1 MLHFNFMVNWNMSTF
16 PKMKCLIFLND
27 ALQVRKRFENNILSL
42 LVRIYRKCYITEFSS
57 FILFYILQLLKLKMD
72 GNKIAN
78 ITNATFVGLKSLKSI
93 SLQDN
98 LLSSLQEN
106 LFVFLS
112 KVSQLKSDSY

>member
-1 MLHFNFMVNWNMSTF
+1 
-16 PKMKCLIFLND
+16 
-27 ALQVRKRFENNILSL
+27 
-42 LVRIYRKCYITEFSS
+42 
-57 FILFYILQLLKLKMD
+57 MD

-106 LFVFLS
+106 LCVFLS
-112 KVSQLKSDSY
+112 KVSQLKMALIKFEKHNLDFSSLTFVF

>member
-1 MLHFNFMVNWNMSTF
+1 
-16 PKMKCLIFLND
+16 
-27 ALQVRKRFENNILSL
+27 
-42 LVRIYRKCYITEFSS
+42 
-57 FILFYILQLLKLKMD
+57 MD

-98 LLSSLQEN
+98 LLSLLQEN

-112 KVSQLKSDSY
+112 KVSQLKNESY

>member
-1 MLHFNFMVNWNMSTF
+1 
-16 PKMKCLIFLND
+16 
-27 ALQVRKRFENNILSL
+27 
-42 LVRIYRKCYITEFSS
+42 
-57 FILFYILQLLKLKMD
+57 MD

-112 KVSQLKSDSY
+112 KVSQLKNDFFKFRAVYHLHFRIQNSYYNKL

>member
-1 MLHFNFMVNWNMSTF
+1 
-16 PKMKCLIFLND
+16 
-27 ALQVRKRFENNILSL
+27 
-42 LVRIYRKCYITEFSS
+42 
-57 FILFYILQLLKLKMD
+57 MD

-112 KVSQLKSDSY
+112 KVRQLKNDSYYIRDKHNLSSLIFVS